1 MIEFQQQEL
10 EVVIL
15 SLTSSV
21 FHIERHSFVH
31 VLLHNQ
37 LSDRWPH
44 IHSRIVWYTEEFMP
58 QWLQGVQILWL
69 QNEPKSSPFHHRA
82 SQLVWGVCVGV
93 LRVVF
98 TEHGE
103 SKVLTKVWLLRYEVS
118 TRLLFKVEWTLKQ
131 LTCLQIYISTHHR
144 KANSVIFTS
153 LKEKKKKLYGVC
165 RSKSEFK
172 CWLTLNNRILAGY
185 YVS

>member
-1 MIEFQQQEL
+1 MNACDESLICLTYHHGVHWGYYSPSFFFLCWYTFLFFIRISISQRTR
-10 EVVIL
+10 VI
-15 SLTSSV
+15 SS
-21 FHIERHSFVH
+21 ICLWT
-31 VLLHNQ
+31 VLLWYSKCYMPWCFCTFQAAGHQNQ
-37 LSDRWPH
+37 GL
-44 IHSRIVWYTEEFMP
+44 
-58 QWLQGVQILWL
+58 IL
-69 QNEPKSSPFHHRA
+69 
-82 SQLVWGVCVGV
+82 
-93 LRVVF
+93 
-98 TEHGE
+98 E

-153 LKEKKKKLYGVC
+153 LKEKKKLCGVY